1 MDPSV
6 ARRMHRTLEPYH
18 GMIYFVP
25 EARAA
30 YEAIGLTG
38 HRMGYFASRAA
49 PMGAVPAD
57 VVIATFFN
65 FNPALVRR
73 SIPEAWERATPA
85 AIVDA
90 RLEGADAALRRFLG
104 DGADSEEMRTAA
116 ALARR
121 ATDGCRTEGRPLF
134 AGHAA
139 LEWPTEPHLVL
150 WHAQTLLRECR
161 GDGHV
166 AALVAAGLDAP
177 EALVLH
183 QATGELPPGVLQTSR
198 AWPDDEWK
206 AAVERLQAR
215 GWIDRDGALTASGR
229 VVRDDIEAR
238 TDELMLPCWNIL
250 GDDTCA
256 ELRALVRPW
265 SRAISA
271 TAFDPNVLRGDQ

>member
-18 GMIYFVP
+18 GMIYFVRQ
-25 EARAA
+25 ARTN

-49 PMGAVPAD
+49 PMGPVPAD

-73 SIPEAWERATPA
+73 SIPEAWDRAAPA
-85 AIVDA
+85 LVLEA
-90 RLEGADAALRRFLG
+90 RLGAADAALHEFLG
-104 DGADSEEMRTAA
+104 DAVGSDDMRRAAD
-116 ALARR
+116 LARR
-121 ATDGCRTEGRPLF
+121 ATDGCRTEGRPLY

-139 LEWPTEPHLVL
+139 LPWPDEAHLVL

-161 GDGHV
+161 GDGHI

-238 TDELMLPCWNIL
+238 TDELMLPCWEVI
-250 GDDTCA
+250 GEDACA

-271 TAFDPNVLRGDQ
+271 SAFDPSVLRGDQ